1 MMKIALVHKRW
12 ELRGGTERVL
22 YRTAEG
28 LRDRGHEVHLFCQ
41 QFRMPIPPGISAHRV
56 PGIARP
62 RSARVLTFALV
73 APKII
78 AKQSCDVVMS
88 FDRIFAQDIFRSG
101 GGPRKLLLDKLKKHG
116 GMLRKLWYSIS
127 LYHHLV
133 VSIENLQ
140 MRGIGKIVA
149 VCDQTKREFIDV
161 HKIPEDK
168 IVVIHNGVDAR
179 RFTPE
184 RRLREGKKIR
194 ADLDIPGEAPV
205 VLFVGTGFRRKGL
218 ERLLALWERQE
229 LPGVYLLVVGH
240 DGRLSSY
247 RRRWSRRK
255 EVIFVGPQ
263 DKVEDYYASAD
274 LLALPSVQEAFAN
287 VVLEALASGLPVI
300 TVAGVGAMD
309 DVGGALNAGIL
320 SNPDD
325 PAELKAKIL
334 QMLDPSRWPSLARE
348 ARQTAEKHTW
358 DAYLDRLEQTL
369 VECSGASA
377 KAPAKHWN
385 L

>member
-1 MMKIALVHKRW
+1 MKIALVHKRW

-28 LRDRGHEVHLFCQ
+28 LRDRGHEIHLFCQ
-41 QFRMPIPPGISAHRV
+41 QFRMPIPHGISAHRV

-78 AKQSCDVVMS
+78 AKQHCDVVMS

-116 GMLRKLWYSIS
+116 GILRKLWYSIS

-133 VSIENLQ
+133 VRIENRQ
-140 MRGIGKIVA
+140 MKGVGKIIA
-149 VCDQTKREFIDV
+149 VCDQTKQEFIEV
-161 HKIPEDK
+161 HKIPEER
-168 IVVIHNGVDAR
+168 IVVIHNGVDAC
-179 RFTPE
+179 RFNPE
-184 RRLREGKKIR
+184 RRLHEGKKIR
-194 ADLDIPGEAPV
+194 AELKIPSEAPV

-218 ERLLALWERQE
+218 DRLLDLWDRRE
-229 LPGVYLLVVGH
+229 LPDVYLLVVGH
-240 DGRLSSY
+240 DAKLSSY
-247 RRRWSRRK
+247 RRRWRRRK

-263 DKVEDYYASAD
+263 DRVEDYYASGD
-274 LLALPSVQEAFAN
+274 LLVLPSVQEAFAN

-309 DVGGALNAGIL
+309 DVGGVLNDGIL
-320 SNPDD
+320 TNPDD
-325 PAELKAKIL
+325 PAELKTKIL
-334 QMLDPSRWPSLARE
+334 QMLDRSHWPLLAGE
-348 ARQTAEKHTW
+348 ARKTAEKHTW
-358 DAYLDRLEQTL
+358 DAYLGRLEQTL
-369 VECSGASA
+369 RECSRQ
-377 KAPAKHWN
+377 
-385 L
+385 